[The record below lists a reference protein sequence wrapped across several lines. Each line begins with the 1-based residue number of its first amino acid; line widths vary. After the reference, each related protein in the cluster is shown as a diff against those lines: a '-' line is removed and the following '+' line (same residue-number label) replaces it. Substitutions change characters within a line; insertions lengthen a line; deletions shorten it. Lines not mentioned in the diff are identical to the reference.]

1 MNSGY
6 CLARFQVENSA
17 NSQENVFNPFD
28 FQHVSNNDSN
38 DPDINFFNNNFDVV
52 DSLYFSLEEILCK
65 AEAFLEFSFS
75 VVHVTISSLNK
86 VFEKLLD
93 FLSIMKNEFNIIAIS
108 QMRHNDDNINVNSL
122 YQIPSYIP
130 IH

>member
-52 DSLYFSLEEILCK
+52 DSLYFSLEEIPCK
-65 AEAFLEFSFS
+65 AEAFLEISFS
-75 VVHVTISSLNK
+75 VFHVTISSLNK

-93 FLSIMKNEFNIIAIS
+93 FLSIMKNEFNVIAVS
-108 QMRHNDDNINVNSL
+108 
-122 YQIPSYIP
+122 
-130 IH
+130 